1 MFTED
6 SVTIN
11 YTGSKELKD
20 TLSITVLYIEDD
32 RDIGNAVSA
41 DLREREYAVRWLESG
56 EGALEAAEG
65 CQLAVLDVM
74 LPGLDGFTV
83 GQRLKRAYPGL
94 PVLMLSART
103 SIDDKLQGLD
113 FADDYL
119 TKPFHPDELAA
130 RIEVLLRRSGTAAS
144 VPMTLKHLIVQPGS
158 SIITEAASG
167 REIMLTGK
175 QFQIFSYLLRHLGQI
190 LTKEQIYEAVWGE
203 TYIEGDK
210 TLMVHIRYLREKLE
224 LDPAVPEII
233 ETVRGIGY
241 RVRA

>member
-1 MFTED
+1 M
-6 SVTIN
+6 SVT
-11 YTGSKELKD
+11 L
-20 TLSITVLYIEDD
+20 LYVEDD
-32 RDIGNAVSA
+32 REIGSAVSA

-56 EGALEAAEG
+56 EGAVEAAAG
-65 CQLAVLDVM
+65 CQLAILDVM

-83 GQRLKRAYPGL
+83 GQRLKRAYPEL
-94 PVLMLSART
+94 PVLMLTARA

-113 FADDYL
+113 FADDYV

-130 RIEVLLRRSGTAAS
+130 RIEVLLRRSGASAA
-144 VPMTLKHLIVQPGS
+144 VPLQLKHLLVADGGQRITDAEGKEIV
-158 SIITEAASG
+158 
-167 REIMLTGK
+167 LTGK

-203 TYIEGDK
+203 PYLEGDK

-224 LDPAVPEII
+224 LDPGVPEII

>member
-1 MFTED
+1 MEFNEPKRGKKGYESYL
-6 SVTIN
+6 SV
-11 YTGSKELKD
+11 
-20 TLSITVLYIEDD
+20 TVLYIEDD
-32 RDIGNAVSA
+32 REIGSAVSA

-94 PVLMLSART
+94 PILMLSART
-103 SIDDKLQGLD
+103 SIDDKLQGLE

-130 RIEVLLRRSGTAAS
+130 RIEVLLRRTGA
-144 VPMTLKHLIVQPGS
+144 VLPQQLKLKHLIVQPGS
-158 SIITEAASG
+158 SVITEAASG

-203 TYIEGDK
+203 AYLEGDK

-224 LDPAVPEII
+224 LDPAAPEII

-241 RVRA
+241 RVRG